1 MSDALLWGGI
11 LRFTQAFLQA
21 APTILIG
28 LIVAGVLRYL
38 LGYHGTRRLF
48 GGDSRWSLL
57 QAWGVGMLLP
67 VCSLGVIPVI
77 REMRKAG
84 LSGGTILAFALSA
97 PLFNP
102 LSLLYGLTLSE
113 PVAILTFALC
123 SLVIVTGVGLIW
135 DRLFERTRID
145 PEQVEP
151 APPGLRRMIAIPT
164 VASQEAFGPVLLYT
178 VLGLGGVVLLSSLL
192 PMGYLQSAAEH
203 NDPWAPL
210 FMSGIAI
217 PAYATPML
225 AMSQL
230 GNMFAHG
237 NSIGAAFALLAL
249 GAGMNLGLLFWMML
263 TYGFRRSVT
272 WMLLLEIVVVGLSYG
287 VEGPLFP
294 NEIEPAGH
302 THAFDIYCAPF
313 TNEVN
318 QPRELAMSKLRRD
331 VQFYEQWSAIGLAAL
346 FSLGGLLRI
355 ADSRGRLLSW
365 ITTQPVD
372 SQTNKALPWHQ
383 RPVPG
388 PVLGAVLLM
397 GLVAFSVVGCYAYY
411 PSKQEVFE
419 EMYIAKGEAL
429 SAAIS
434 GDHTHAVYWIDR
446 WDDWTRK
453 LQVGVYIRELQ
464 LSDYHRM
471 KARILRDKLELL
483 EHDVEDGHT
492 HEVRERVVDIQATYT
507 RLRTAYL
514 SSDQSGDSES
524 RKS

>member
-1 MSDALLWGGI
+1 MSDALFWGGV

-21 APTILIG
+21 SPTILIG

-38 LGYHGTRRLF
+38 LGYEGTRRLF
-48 GGDSRWSLL
+48 GGASRWSLL

-123 SLVIVTGVGLIW
+123 SLVIVTCVGLIW
-135 DRLFERTRID
+135 DKLFDRTRIE
-145 PEQVEP
+145 PEKIVP
-151 APPGLRRMIAIPT
+151 APPGIRRMLAIPA
-164 VASQEAFGPVLLYT
+164 VASLEACGPVLLYT
-178 VLGLGGVVLLSSLL
+178 ILGLGGVVLLSSLL
-192 PMGYLQSAAEH
+192 PMGYLQTAAEH
-203 NDPWAPL
+203 DDPWAPL

-230 GNMFAHG
+230 GSMFAHG
-237 NSIGAAFALLAL
+237 NSVGAAFALLAL
-249 GAGMNLGLLFWMML
+249 GAGMNLGLLFWMVR
-263 TYGFRRSVT
+263 TYGIRRSMT
-272 WMLLLEIVVVGLSYG
+272 WMLLLEIIVVGLSYG
-287 VEGPLFP
+287 VERPLFP
-294 NEIEPAGH
+294 AEIEPAGH

-313 TNEVN
+313 SDQTADPQQAVF
-318 QPRELAMSKLRRD
+318 AKLRRD
-331 VQFYEQWSAIGLAAL
+331 VQFFEQWSAVGLAT
-346 FSLGGLLRI
+346 LLAIGVLIRL
-355 ADSRGRLLSW
+355 ADRQGRLMAW
-365 ITTQPVD
+365 ITSQPVAP
-372 SQTNKALPWHQ
+372 QVGQVIPWHQ
-383 RPVPG
+383 RPVSG
-388 PVLGAVLLM
+388 PVLGVVILA

-411 PSKQEVFE
+411 PSKEEVFE
-419 EMYIAKGEAL
+419 EMFIAKGEAL
-429 SAAIS
+429 SAAMS
-434 GDHTHAVYWIDR
+434 GDHTHAVYWIER

-453 LQVGVYIRELQ
+453 LQVGVYIREFQ

-492 HEVRERVVDIQATYT
+492 EEVRTRSLDIQRTYQ

-514 SSDQSGDSES
+514 SSD
-524 RKS
+524 R